1 MRKKGMEIQKAGVLG
16 AGQMGSGIAQLFA
29 MAGYETILVD
39 AYPEALQKGVSGI
52 EKSLSKLEAKGKLNG
67 SAQEVMQKISTDQDL
82 KAFADAD
89 IVVEAVSE
97 NFDLK
102 KKLFEQLD
110 EICKESA
117 ILASNTSS
125 ISITKIA
132 AVTKR
137 PAKVVGMHFMNPPA
151 IMKLVE
157 LINGLD
163 TSEET
168 FATTKA
174 LAEKLGKETI
184 KSEDSPGFVVNRILL
199 PMINEAVFGL
209 QEGLATPEDIDK
221 GMLLGTNQ
229 PIGPL
234 ALADLIGLD
243 TVLFILDI
251 LHKEIGDPKFRPAA
265 LLRKYVDAGHL
276 GRKTGRGF
284 YSYS

>member
-1 MRKKGMEIQKAGVLG
+1 MDIKKAGVLG
-16 AGQMGSGIAQLFA
+16 AGQMGSGIAQIFA
-29 MAGYETILVD
+29 MAGFETVMVD
-39 AYPEALQKGVSGI
+39 AYDQALAKGKASV
-52 EKSLSKLEAKGKLNG
+52 EKSLTKLESKGKLSG
-67 SAQEVMQKISTDQDL
+67 SAQDMMAKIKTSQKIEDFSDV
-82 KAFADAD
+82 D

-102 KKLFEQLD
+102 KQLFEQLD
-110 EICKESA
+110 KICPPQT

-125 ISITKIA
+125 ISITKIG
-132 AVTKR
+132 AVTQR
-137 PAKVVGMHFMNPPA
+137 PDKVIGMHFMNPPA

-157 LINGLD
+157 IINGLD

-168 FATTKA
+168 YQLTQE
-174 LAEKLGKETI
+174 LAVKLGKETI

-199 PMINEAVFGL
+199 PMINEAVNVL
-209 QEGLATPEDIDK
+209 QENLATPEDIDK

-251 LHKEIGDPKFRPAA
+251 LYKDIGDPKFRPAV

-284 YSYS
+284 YTYS